1 MSFEPNWN
9 KKPKRRTIADG
20 IYQVFITLLAS
31 YVVLVL
37 TAEVDHFIR
46 IILALCLVCG
56 VGLIFLS
63 NFLQLNT
70 VSGLILFIG
79 WSLFTTYAIS
89 IPQCLEEQTTRSWE
103 NYLFTENME
112 KWSPELP
119 EETKNKF
126 LAGELMLA
134 YDAGYYRKVPDEL
147 KNLDRRKVKL
157 HPHFD
162 MSEYETRKEIKEYNL
177 EECKR
182 RESPI
187 EGLFSL
193 F

>member
-1 MSFEPNWN
+1 
-9 KKPKRRTIADG
+9 
-20 IYQVFITLLAS
+20 
-31 YVVLVL
+31 
-37 TAEVDHFIR
+37 
-46 IILALCLVCG
+46 
-56 VGLIFLS
+56 
-63 NFLQLNT
+63 
-70 VSGLILFIG
+70 
-79 WSLFTTYAIS
+79 
-89 IPQCLEEQTTRSWE
+89 
-103 NYLFTENME
+103 ME

-162 MSEYETRKEIKEYNL
+162 MTEYEIRKEIKEYNL
-177 EECKR
+177 EECKK
-182 RESPI
+182 REFPI

-193 F
+193 FETFTRKNVRAGSLATEAVEFLTPYP